1 MTVKRPRKN
10 IDAEPPPI
18 FFEAFSLQKALYDEY
33 RLDAHGLPNRGN
45 GRLFIV
51 DGRGL
56 GDFAANGD
64 LYSFFCS
71 IHGEILNNDEI
82 KVTLAGNIPDGCR
95 VTEWQTRHSLVRD
108 PFLEFAVKRKEQGML
123 GELASAMLSIV
134 ARGAPR
140 YSVPSYKYVCP
151 RTASSL
157 KRLKAVLDRAWE
169 TPPAPV
175 SPAKS

>member
-1 MTVKRPRKN
+1 MTVKRPRKTR
-10 IDAEPPPI
+10 DAEPPPI
-18 FFEAFSLQKALYDEY
+18 FFEEFALQKALYDEY
-33 RLDAHGLPNRGN
+33 RLDPHGLPKRGN

-51 DGRGL
+51 DARGL

-71 IHGEILNNDEI
+71 IHVEVLNNDEI
-82 KVTLAGNIPDGCR
+82 KVTLAGNIPDGSR
-95 VTEWQTRHSLVRD
+95 VREWQTRHSLIRD

-134 ARGAPR
+134 ERGAPR

-151 RTASSL
+151 RTASCL
-157 KRLKAVLDRAWE
+157 ERLKAVLDRAWASA
-169 TPPAPV
+169 PASLP
-175 SPAKS
+175 PAKS